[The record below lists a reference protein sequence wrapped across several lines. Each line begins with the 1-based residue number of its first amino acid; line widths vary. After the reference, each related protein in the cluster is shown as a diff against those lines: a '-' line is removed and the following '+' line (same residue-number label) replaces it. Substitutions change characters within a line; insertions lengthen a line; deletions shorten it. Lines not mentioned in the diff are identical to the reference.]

1 MYQTGDVAVI
11 LTWVVCVCVI
21 GLTSENSVLL
31 KVSSYLPTVRLIVYP
46 TLFNFFQY
54 MLETSVY
61 ILSLLLLFI
70 EVHLRQPLSLYPV

>member
-11 LTWVVCVCVI
+11 RTWVVCVCVI
-21 GLTSENSVLL
+21 GLTLENSVLL
-31 KVSSYLPTVRLIVYP
+31 KVSSYLPTVRLIIYP
-46 TLFNFFQY
+46 TLFIFFQY

-70 EVHLRQPLSLYPV
+70 DVHLRQPLSLYPV